1 MLVAGP
7 VGRAVLGR
15 RRGTAATAGTT
26 WNPADKAADIT
37 LSNGNRTAANSTS
50 NDKAVRSTTSKT
62 TGVWYAEVT
71 RLRPTS
77 NSSDIIGVAK
87 ATASLATHLGSS
99 ASAGVTW
106 DGRLLYGPT
115 DIVGFGD
122 DGTVGIGAFN
132 TGAAPYTVGI
142 LLNLT
147 NRLIRFYDSDGSV
160 SSDFNLDHPSGAN
173 GLATGEVFLAVSA
186 SFVSGNAEDDNGLI
200 LNTGQSAWVIGLP
213 PGAAAWG

>member
-1 MLVAGP
+1 MRLQPGVTQVGGWVPGGGVAI
-7 VGRAVLGR
+7 
-15 RRGTAATAGTT
+15 GTT
-26 WNPADKAADIT
+26 WNPADKNADIVLT
-37 LSNGNRTAANSTS
+37 NSNRTAANSTS
-50 NDKAVRSTTSKT
+50 AHKAVRSTTSKT
-62 TGVWYAEVT
+62 TGLWYAEVT

-87 ATASLATHLGSS
+87 ATASLATYLGGSD
-99 ASAGVTW
+99 SAGVTW
-106 DGRLLYGPT
+106 DGRLLYGGT

-147 NRLIRFYDSDGSV
+147 NRLIRFYDSDGAV
-160 SSDFNLDHPSGAN
+160 SSDFNLDHPSGAS

-186 SFVSGNAEDDNGLI
+186 SFVSGNTEDDNGLV
-200 LNTGQSAWVIGLP
+200 LNTGQASWVIGLP
-213 PGAAAWG
+213 AGAAAWA